1 MTHASPLE
9 LMHAEIDGE
18 LNWHQK
24 GELAQ
29 LVLADAQAR
38 AEREGLR
45 RVCAALDALTAVEP
59 PGDLRSSILAALP
72 QVASPR
78 VRSAAF
84 VPDWR
89 IAAAVAAVLIAG
101 AVVFE
106 TGRGPRLTGSE
117 AVGTMA
123 AAEGLTLDTVR
134 LDSGPVQ
141 GRVRLY
147 RQGSGLALAFEVR
160 ASAPVDALVTGDG
173 ATLRVSSLGPRTRVQ
188 LPGFDPDTHAVEV
201 SFFVNGHRVGGAT
214 LKAGRP

>member
-1 MTHASPLE
+1 MTDASPLE

-45 RVCAALDALTAVEP
+45 RVCAALEALPAVEP
-59 PGDLRSSILAALP
+59 PADLRSSILAALP
-72 QVASPR
+72 QVARPR
-78 VRSAAF
+78 ARSAAF

-89 IAAAVAAVLIAG
+89 MAAAVAAVLIAG

-106 TGRGPRLTGSE
+106 TGRSPRLTGSE
-117 AVGTMA
+117 AVGTM

-147 RQGSGLALAFEVR
+147 RQGSGLALAFEVH

-173 ATLRVSSLGPRTRVQ
+173 GTLRVSRVGPRTQVQ
-188 LPGFDPDTHAVEV
+188 LPGFAPDTHAVEV

-214 LKAGRP
+214 LKAGKP